1 MIKNLIKKI
10 IQNKIKKIFNPYKKQ
25 IRNFKIL
32 ALEYGQIKT
41 IKYWQCI
48 DKYGN
53 NIPWFTYPTIEYLSH
68 LDISEYSIFEYGSGY
83 STLYWMNRAKEI
95 VSIEHDKKWYEDI
108 KLKINNKVIY
118 LLEED
123 PDKYVNVITNFDKK
137 FDIYIID
144 GKWRGECAKK
154 VVEHINRYGGDM
166 VIFDNSDWYPKT
178 IEFLRNTLDWIEVD
192 FHGFGPINDYTWTTT
207 IFINRLLKLKY
218 LIQLQSIKNI
228 KNVAEDDEIY

>member
-1 MIKNLIKKI
+1 MIKKI
-10 IQNKIKKIFNPYKKQ
+10 IPSKIKKMLMSISYVKQ
-25 IRNFKIL
+25 MRNFYIL
-32 ALEYGQIKT
+32 ALEYGQFKT
-41 IKYWQCI
+41 IKFWKSV

-53 NIPWFTYPTIEYLSH
+53 PIPWFTYPAIEYLKH
-68 LDISEYSIFEYGSGY
+68 IDLSEYSIFEYGSGY

-95 VSIEHDKKWYEDI
+95 VSIEHDKKWYEEI
-108 KLKINNKVIY
+108 KLKINNNNKVIY

-144 GKWRGECAKK
+144 GRWRGRCAKK
-154 VVEHINRYGGDM
+154 VVEHINRYDGGM

-192 FHGFGPINDYTWTTT
+192 FHGFGPINGYTLTTT

-228 KNVAEDDEIY
+228 KNVAEDDEI

>member
-1 MIKNLIKKI
+1 MLNQIKHILNS
-10 IQNKIKKIFNPYKKQ
+10 YKKQ
-25 IRNFKIL
+25 IRLFKIL
-32 ALEYGQIKT
+32 ALECGQIKT

-53 NIPWFTYPTIEYLSH
+53 SIPWFTYAAIDYLAQ
-68 LDISEYSIFEYGSGY
+68 LNISEYSIFEYGSGY

-95 VSIEHDKKWYEDI
+95 VSIEHDKKWYEKI
-108 KLKINNKVIY
+108 KLKIKNNVMY
-118 LLEED
+118 LLKED
-123 PDKYVNVITNFDKK
+123 PEEYINAILNFDKK

-144 GKWRGECAKK
+144 GKWRGKCAKK
-154 VVEHINRYGGDM
+154 VLEHIDLYGGVM

-218 LIQLQSIKNI
+218 HNQLQSIKNI
-228 KNVAEDDEIY
+228 KIVAEDDEIY